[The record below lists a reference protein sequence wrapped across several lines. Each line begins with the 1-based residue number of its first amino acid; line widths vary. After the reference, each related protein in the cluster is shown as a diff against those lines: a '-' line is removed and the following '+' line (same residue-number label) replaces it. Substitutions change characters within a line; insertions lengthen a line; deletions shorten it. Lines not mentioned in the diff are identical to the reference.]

1 MKTLNSPQYMINA
14 NEDPLL
20 SIEQENVYMILYV
33 YFLPIDCLGVLLY
46 DTRYS
51 RKSEPIF

>member
-20 SIEQENVYMILYV
+20 SIEQENVYT
-33 YFLPIDCLGVLLY
+33 LPNSNMEAENQNMFY
-46 DTRYS
+46 
-51 RKSEPIF
+51 